1 MKKRKKKLAI
11 TLTVLLSFI
20 VMFLTAEPG
29 VLADWPYFADEFGV
43 DDASGDKNSNIR
55 VPVMIC
61 NTAEAISCII
71 FGIHYDK
78 SILGLAS
85 VRLGEL
91 TSDWNTPTV
100 NNDFDWGTAVVLVYN
115 GNPIEASSTGSVA
128 ELEFNVTGEP
138 GQISHMDFYDLNY
151 LPPHCGDIYCGIQFS
166 DTDYNLGTAH
176 PQNGAFTV
184 VIHTVPA
191 ASGITIL
198 LLLNA
203 LLGLGVF
210 TFMKRQDCQR

>member
-11 TLTVLLSFI
+11 TVTMLLSFI
-20 VMFLTAEPG
+20 VMFLAAEPG
-29 VLADWPYFADEFGV
+29 VLADLPYFADEFGV
-43 DDASGDKNSNIR
+43 DDASGDKNSNILM
-55 VPVMIC
+55 PVMIC
-61 NTAEAISCII
+61 NTAKAIPCTV

-91 TSDWNTPTV
+91 TADWNTPTV
-100 NNDFDWGTAVVLVYN
+100 NNDFDWGAAVALVDN

-138 GQISHMDFYDLNY
+138 GQISHIDFYDLNY
-151 LPPHCGDIYCGIQFS
+151 LPPHCDDIYCGIQLS
-166 DTDYNLGTAH
+166 DTDYILGTAH
-176 PQNGAFTV
+176 PRNGTFTV
-184 VIHTVPA
+184 VVHTVPV

-203 LLGLGVF
+203 LLGLGL
-210 TFMKRQDCQR
+210 